1 MRCLTYFEGFGGNV
15 FFIDLENTSIRIWFV
30 KNKTK
35 IWLLGWVFFPGFIY
49 AQIDIDSKL
58 RDQFKDIITKQ
69 DLCHAS
75 QGYALDTIFEEAR
88 DTYQELM
95 NCLFNDAMQ
104 QSVNR
109 MHGDFRKTLSDIV
122 QRNNRSL
129 EDLTFKA
136 DSCSLQGIQSKQA
149 AHGYSTLCETEGE
162 NPTVDEFY
170 SACHVAETAMNEF
183 CAYQEYLEWKKLD
196 YESFS
201 KEYSSSD
208 FNYDYNERDTGKLVE
223 KINEYDNELRK
234 SKKTLYEMIFRYQKW
249 EQNYRI
255 HMWFISILDS
265 LKETKRML
273 NELKI
278 AVYQF
283 PDKFNNAAS
292 DACECANACS

>member
-1 MRCLTYFEGFGGNV
+1 M
-15 FFIDLENTSIRIWFV
+15 
-30 KNKTK
+30 KNKFK
-35 IWLLGWVFFPGFIY
+35 IVLLGIFFWPCFVF
-49 AQIDIDSKL
+49 AKDDIDPAL
-58 RDQFKDIITKQ
+58 REQFAEMVTKK

-75 QGYALDTIFEEAR
+75 QSYHLDIIFEEAR
-88 DTYQELM
+88 DKYQKHM
-95 NCLFNDAMQ
+95 NCLFNDALQ

-109 MHGDFRKTLSDIV
+109 MHGDFRKTLANIV
-122 QRNNRSL
+122 ERNSRGL
-129 EDLTFKA
+129 EDLSFST
-136 DSCSLQGIQSKQA
+136 DGCSLQGIQAKQK
-149 AHGYSTLCETEGE
+149 AHGYETLCETEGE

-170 SACHVAETAMNEF
+170 SVCHVAETAMNEF

-201 KEYSSSD
+201 REYPAEN
-208 FNYDYNERDTGKLVE
+208 FNYDYNERDTVKRKQKVA
-223 KINEYDNELRK
+223 EYDTELQK
-234 SKKTLYEMIFRYQKW
+234 SKKALYEMIFRYQKW